1 MAQINR
7 IQTQGMDA
15 NTGKLL
21 TGVAHLKQ
29 SIQQILTTRIGTR
42 VMRRKFGST
51 VPDLIDAPANQKT
64 LMQFYA
70 AIAVAIRDFEPR
82 LKLTRIYSDFDSNL
96 KNGKAVF
103 VIEGDYLGEKITI
116 NDVTL

>member
-1 MAQINR
+1 
-7 IQTQGMDA
+7 MDA
-15 NTGKLL
+15 NTGQLL

-29 SIQQILTTRIGTR
+29 SIQMLLTTRIGSR

-51 VPDLIDAPANQKT
+51 VPDLIDAPANPKT

-70 AIAVAIRDFEPR
+70 AIAIAIRDFEPR
-82 LKLTRIYSDFDSNL
+82 LKLTRVYSDFDNNL

-103 VIEGDYLGEKITI
+103 VIEGDFMGEKITI
-116 NDVTL
+116 SDVTL